1 MALMNAR
8 IAKILTKDYY
18 DDKRRVPILWTPE
31 TDNRDDSGT
40 GPGTEEV
47 L

>member
-18 DDKRRVPILWTPE
+18 DDERRVPILWTPE
-31 TDNRDDSGT
+31 TDNRDDSGA
-40 GPGTEEV
+40 GPGDEEV